1 MEIVT
6 SENTQIEPQY
16 KEGRVLLLDDERLVR
31 FTISAWLNKSGYE
44 VVVAASPEEA
54 LTALSKT
61 RFEAVISD
69 VVMTPMDGFMFRTA
83 LRQFNAR
90 IPILFLTAQINDA
103 SNNLMLRITEDTYS
117 FYIPKSS
124 RRDYLLSRLRM
135 AIRAYRSDKEVLSLK
150 AEMAHNL
157 HLASFVQRAM
167 LPRWANYR
175 TYGFYS
181 TFWRSH
187 SVVSGDLFEYY
198 PLTEHS
204 SFMVFG
210 DISGHGVPAALAMT
224 AVQSYLKQLA
234 ILGDGQARYPHLICK
249 EIDRFIHENLRDI
262 AYMPGIVMYLN
273 FKENIVRY
281 CNAGS
286 IEPLYFSRTD
296 GQYVNVNPESRGA
309 MPMGLVEGAQYSESD
324 VVEVKVTEDSILCM
338 MSDGFVDLSQ
348 DEAGEERVPQ
358 ELFQQLLSELVQAA
372 NGTSDIGSIP
382 YRLYGLLKDLGY
394 CYPQDDMSLVLIG
407 HTARHSGRFLSEV
420 GVRRAQ
426 SIDSVVQRAGAWVK
440 EHFANDEFQVKVEL
454 LLNEHLENIYR
465 HGLDDYGR
473 RHEVIVLEMRQ
484 AGEGLEVVT
493 WDRGTSWVVD
503 STADASETEAHLD
516 ERNRML
522 AGNGR
527 GLDILRKVAE
537 TISYETI
544 EGLNRTTFFLKP
556 ETLVAAEI
564 PSLEEVLSSL

>member
-1 MEIVT
+1 MD
-6 SENTQIEPQY
+6 ENLQNLPRQNALQY
-16 KEGRVLLLDDERLVR
+16 TEGRVLLLDDERLVR

-54 LTALSKT
+54 LASLSKE

-69 VVMTPMDGFMFRTA
+69 VVMAPMDGFMFRTA
-83 LRQFNAR
+83 LRQFNVR
-90 IPILFLTAQINDA
+90 IPVIFLTAQINDT

-117 FYIPKSS
+117 FYVPKSA
-124 RRDYLLSRLRM
+124 RREYLLSRLHM
-135 AIRAYRSDKEVLSLK
+135 AIQSYRSDKEILTLK
-150 AEMAHNL
+150 AETEHNL
-157 HLASFVQRAM
+157 HLASLVQRSM

-175 TYGFYS
+175 SFGFYS
-181 TFWRSH
+181 TFWRPY

-234 ILGDGQARYPHLICK
+234 ILGDGQARYPHLICQ
-249 EIDRFIHENLRDI
+249 EISRFIHENLHDI

-281 CNAGS
+281 CNAGAV
-286 IEPLYFSRTD
+286 EPLYFSRTD
-296 GQYVNVNPESRGA
+296 GQYVDVNPERRGA
-309 MPMGLVEGAQYSESD
+309 LPMGLVDGTQYREED
-324 VVEVKVTEDSILCM
+324 VVEVKVNADSILCM
-338 MSDGFVDLSQ
+338 LSDGFIDLSQ
-348 DEAGEERVPQ
+348 DVAGEARISEAMFR
-358 ELFQQLLSELVQAA
+358 QLLSELVLGA

-394 CYPQDDMSLVLIG
+394 SHPQDDMSMVLIG
-407 HTARHSGRFLSEV
+407 HTARYPGRFLSEV
-420 GVRRAQ
+420 GIRRAQ

-440 EHFANDEFQVKVEL
+440 EHFKSDEFQVKVEL

-473 RHEVIVLEMRQ
+473 RHEVIILEMRP
-484 AGEGLEVVT
+484 AADGLEVVT
-493 WDRGTSWVVD
+493 WDRGISWVVD
-503 STADASETEAHLD
+503 SHADIAQTDEHLE
-516 ERNRML
+516 ERNRTL
-522 AGNGR
+522 SGNGR
-527 GLDILRKVAE
+527 GLDILRKVAN
-537 TISYETI
+537 TINYETF
-544 EGLNRTTFFLKP
+544 EGLNRTTFFIKQ
-556 ETLVAAEI
+556 EGE
-564 PSLEEVLSSL
+564 SK